1 MIMHSDKTIIH
12 IREQVTIMG
21 RNDIDKT
28 LMAKIDTGATRSSID
43 TRLASELKLGPIV
56 MTKLIKSAHGNS
68 LRPIVD
74 ATIEI
79 AGKKIHTQFTIA
91 DRKHMKYKVLI
102 GVNTLREDGFLIDPL
117 KE

>member
-1 MIMHSDKTIIH
+1 MIMHSDKIIIH
-12 IREQVTIMG
+12 IREQITILG
-21 RNDIDKT
+21 RNGSDKT

-74 ATIEI
+74 ANIEI

>member
-1 MIMHSDKTIIH
+1 MNKDKTIIH
-12 IREQVTIMG
+12 IAEKITLFG
-21 RNDIDKT
+21 RNGNEKI
-28 LMAKIDTGATRSSID
+28 LMAKIDTGATRSSVD
-43 TRLASELKLGPIV
+43 TRLASELNLGPIV

-68 LRPIVD
+68 LRPIID

-102 GVNTLREDGFLIDPL
+102 GVNTLRGDGFMIDPS

>member
-1 MIMHSDKTIIH
+1 MIMYRDKIIIH
-12 IREQVTIMG
+12 IEEKVTIFG
-21 RNDIDKT
+21 RNGFEKV

-74 ATIEI
+74 AKIEI
-79 AGKKIHTQFTIA
+79 AGKELDTQFTIA

-102 GVNTLREDGFLIDPL
+102 GVNTLKEDRFLINPM